1 MMDGECALLKSKSES
16 AMFTKTQ
23 RILLQNVVD
32 ALDRLYDND
41 SGVIDVY
48 AMLYATWHAL
58 SETPL
63 APAFEPPIHALEAIL
78 QSGEIPDRKRTAA
91 LGATDQLRHPV
102 CNALKADAQQNP
114 KQRHNPR

>member
-1 MMDGECALLKSKSES
+1 MLN
-16 AMFTKTQ
+16 KTQ

-41 SGVIDVY
+41 SGVIDLY

-63 APAFEPPIHALEAIL
+63 APAFEPPIRELKAIL
-78 QSGEIPDRKRTAA
+78 ESDEIRDRKRAAA
-91 LGATDQLRHPV
+91 LGATDQLRHAV
-102 CNALKADAQQNP
+102 CNALKADAQANP
-114 KQRHNPR
+114 KQRHNPKQ